1 MGEAR
6 SVDGK
11 AAGGPSRVTHLGDG
25 HGLIHGRLMGCARFT
40 LVFY

>member
-6 SVDGK
+6 GVDGK
-11 AAGGPSRVTHLGDG
+11 GAGDPSRVTHLGDD
-25 HGLIHGRLMGCARFT
+25 HELIHGRLMGCARFT